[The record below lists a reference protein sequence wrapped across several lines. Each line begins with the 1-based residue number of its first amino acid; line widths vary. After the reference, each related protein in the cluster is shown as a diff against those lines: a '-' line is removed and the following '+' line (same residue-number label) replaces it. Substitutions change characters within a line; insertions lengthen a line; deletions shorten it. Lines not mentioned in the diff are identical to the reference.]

1 MIEHKEWTPHDWYW
15 HITDGAH
22 RVDDP
27 RPVPMPDQVYSSAK
41 GAFVPVTDP
50 DYVTWLTQWTAPTQ
64 IDTED
69 QVAEIL
75 KVRDQAFGVP
85 AA

>member
-1 MIEHKEWTPHDWYW
+1 
-15 HITDGAH
+15 
-22 RVDDP
+22 
-27 RPVPMPDQVYSSAK
+27 
-41 GAFVPVTDP
+41 VPVTDP
-50 DYVTWLTQWTAPTQ
+50 DYVAWLTQWSAPTQ

-75 KVRDQAFGVP
+75 KVRDLTLGVP